1 MTDPLLDD
9 LNETQRAAVTHAG
22 SPLLVVAGAG
32 SGKTRVLTRRIAY
45 AVRDRDVAP
54 FQIMAITFTNKAAA
68 EMRERVIELVGSR
81 ASAMQVSTFHSA
93 CVRILR
99 AEAENLGMSKTFSIY
114 DADDSRKLL
123 QNIMSD
129 RGIDSKRF
137 TPRKLA
143 AQISDKKNDLIT
155 VAEFSRE
162 ASTSNDL
169 LLADVYSEYQSRLIR
184 SNAVDFDDLIVQTVA
199 LFQGFPDVAAKYR
212 ERFRHILV
220 DEYQDTNH
228 AQYVLVREL
237 TGVANQSVAGKSA
250 DGFVGIQ
257 QSGLTPPIPPWSQPA
272 DGSRHPDSGTSLD
285 ATPDLF
291 SSDQFVSGQVA
302 ADPFAADPFAA
313 DWVGNLSDS
322 AVGSRTTTPTAMAEL
337 CVVGDSDQSIYG
349 FRGATI
355 RNIDQFEEDYPQATV
370 ITLEQ
375 NYRSTQ
381 NILSAANAVIS
392 RNRQRR
398 KKNLWSDMGQG
409 ELIVGYVADDEHDE
423 AAFIANEINDLIKA
437 GATKPSDV
445 AVFYRTN
452 GQSRSIEEVFIRLG
466 LPYKVVGGVRF
477 YERKE
482 VRDVLA
488 YLRAVVNPHDTV
500 ALRRIIN
507 TPRRG
512 IGDAALERVERFARE
527 QGISFGDALRSVDET
542 AGIAPRSLSSV
553 RQFAAMMTSLTKELE
568 QGAGP
573 GELFHMIINA
583 SGYRKMLESSKDPQ
597 DEARLDNLAELES
610 VGAEFER
617 DYPEADLEDFLERV
631 SLVADSDEIPDQ
643 AGGVVTLMTLHTA
656 KGLEFPVVFLTG
668 MEEGILP
675 HQRSIED
682 NDLDEERRLTYVGLT
697 RAQQRLHI
705 SRAVMRRQWGQPAM
719 SAPSR
724 FIDEIPTELINWK
737 RDESE
742 VAQLAYGGTSW
753 GRGASESQDSQD
765 FGSRYRARSSQA
777 RGDQYQRS
785 QYSSPTKG
793 FGAAP
798 STTAAATRNRKQDR
812 VPIVLTVGERV
823 VHPKFGMGSVLELS
837 GEGDKAEATIDFGSA
852 GRKRLLLR
860 YAPVE
865 KL

>member
-9 LNETQRAAVTHAG
+9 LNDSQRAAVTHAG
-22 SPLLVVAGAG
+22 TPLLVVAGAG

-45 AVRDRDVAP
+45 VVRDRQVEP

-68 EMRERVIELVGSR
+68 EMRERVIELVGAR
-81 ASAMQVSTFHSA
+81 ATAMQVSTFHSA

-99 AEAENLGMSKTFSIY
+99 TESHNLGLSSSFSIY
-114 DADDSRKLL
+114 DSDDSRRLI
-123 QNIMSD
+123 QNILNDMN
-129 RGIDSKRF
+129 IDSKRF
-137 TPRKLA
+137 TPRSLA
-143 AQISDKKNDLIT
+143 SQISNQKNELIT
-155 VAEFSRE
+155 VEEFARE
-162 ASTSNDL
+162 AGTQSEL
-169 LLADVYSEYQSRLIR
+169 QLADVYGEYQARLAR
-184 SNAVDFDDLIVQTVA
+184 SNAVDFDDLIGHTVA
-199 LFQGFPDVAAKYR
+199 LLQGFPQVAAKYR
-212 ERFRHILV
+212 ERFRHVLI

-237 TGVANQSVAGKSA
+237 VGAPTAAGSSA
-250 DGFVGIQ
+250 GAGTAAAAPDAPPASPWQ
-257 QSGLTPPIPPWSQPA
+257 QAQPEEPLEPQAEELPP
-272 DGSRHPDSGTSLD
+272 SLFD
-285 ATPDLF
+285 D
-291 SSDQFVSGQVA
+291 
-302 ADPFAADPFAA
+302 DPFAAS
-313 DWVGNLSDS
+313 WDS
-322 AVGSRTTTPTAMAEL
+322 QLATPATPAVPARSPSAPDSPSAPSVPSAMAEL

-355 RNIDQFEEDYPQATV
+355 RNIDQFEEDYPNATV

-392 RNRQRR
+392 RNASRR
-398 KKNLWSDMGQG
+398 EKNLWSDMGHG

-423 AAFIANEINDLIKA
+423 AAFIANEINDLVRE
-437 GATKPSDV
+437 GAIKPSDV

-512 IGDAALERVERFARE
+512 IGDSALDRVDQFAAAK
-527 QGISFGDALRSVDET
+527 GISFGDALRTIDDS
-542 AGIAPRSLSSV
+542 AGLAPRSLAAV
-553 RQFAAMMTSLTKELE
+553 KQFATMMATLTQELD

-573 GELFHMIINA
+573 GSLFHMIVEA
-583 SGYRKMLESSKDPQ
+583 SGYRKMLEASKDPQ

-610 VGAEFER
+610 VGSEFER
-617 DYPEADLEDFLERV
+617 DYPDADIEDFLERV
-631 SLVADSDEIPDQ
+631 SLVADSDDIPDE

-656 KGLEFPVVFLTG
+656 KGLEFPAVFLTG

-675 HQRSIED
+675 HQRSIEAL
-682 NDLDEERRLTYVGLT
+682 DLDEERRLTYVGLT

-705 SRAVMRRQWGQPAM
+705 SRAVMRRQWGQPSM

-724 FIDEIPTELINWK
+724 FIEEIPAELINWK
-737 RDESE
+737 RDEAA
-742 VAQLAYGGTSW
+742 VAHLAYGSTRSG
-753 GRGASESQDSQD
+753 GADGGSQEY
-765 FGSRYRARSSQA
+765 GSGYRSAGNQSRDDQYRRSST
-777 RGDQYQRS
+777 GTGFGV
-785 QYSSPTKG
+785 SSG
-793 FGAAP
+793 YGAAP
-798 STTAAATRNRKQDR
+798 SSTKAAGRKVRKQQAPIDLAAGDR
-812 VPIVLTVGERV
+812 VL
-823 VHPKFGMGSVLELS
+823 HPKFGMGSVLELA
-837 GEGDKAEATIDFGSA
+837 GEGDKREATIDFGSV
-852 GRKRLLLR
+852 GKKRLLLR

-865 KL
+865 KI

>member
-1 MTDPLLDD
+1 MTDPLLDG
-9 LNETQRAAVTHAG
+9 LNDSQRAAVTHAG

-45 AVRDRDVAP
+45 VVRDRGVAP

-99 AEAENLGMSKTFSIY
+99 TEGQNLGLSSSFSIY
-114 DADDSRKLL
+114 DADDSRRLI
-123 QNIMSD
+123 QNILSD
-129 RGIDSKRF
+129 MNVDSKRF
-137 TPRKLA
+137 TPRNLA
-143 AQISDKKNDLIT
+143 GQISNKKNELIT
-155 VAEFSRE
+155 VEEFSRE
-162 ASTSNDL
+162 AGTQTEL
-169 LLADVYSEYQSRLIR
+169 LLADVYAEYQTRLAR
-184 SNAVDFDDLIVQTVA
+184 SNAVDFDDLIGHTVA
-199 LFQGFPDVAAKYR
+199 LFQGFPKVAAKYR
-212 ERFRHILV
+212 ERFRHVLI

-237 TGVANQSVAGKSA
+237 VGASAEPQGSPVSAAGSGSPAAPPVAPWQKS
-250 DGFVGIQ
+250 DD
-257 QSGLTPPIPPWSQPA
+257 T
-272 DGSRHPDSGTSLD
+272 
-285 ATPDLF
+285 LF
-291 SSDQFVSGQVA
+291 SEEPFGSDTGFSEEPFGQADDVA
-302 ADPFAADPFAA
+302 EVP
-313 DWVGNLSDS
+313 
-322 AVGSRTTTPTAMAEL
+322 MAEL

-355 RNIDQFEEDYPQATV
+355 RNIDQFEEDYPNAKV

-392 RNRQRR
+392 RNRSRR
-398 KKNLWSDMGQG
+398 EKNLWSDMGHG
-409 ELIVGYVADDEHDE
+409 ELITGYVADDEHDE
-423 AAFIANEINDLIKA
+423 AAFIANEINDRVAA
-437 GATKPSDV
+437 GDLKPSDI

-452 GQSRSIEEVFIRLG
+452 GQSRAVEEVFIRLG

-512 IGDAALERVERFARE
+512 IGDSALDRVDQFAAER
-527 QGISFGDALRSVDET
+527 GISFGDALRTVDES
-542 AGIAPRSLSSV
+542 AGLAPRSLNSI
-553 RQFAAMMTSLTKELE
+553 RQFAAMMESLTKELD
-568 QGAGP
+568 QGTGP
-573 GELFHMIINA
+573 GDLFHLIIEA
-583 SGYRKMLESSKDPQ
+583 SGYRKMLEASKDPQ

-617 DYPEADLEDFLERV
+617 DYPDADIEDFLERV
-631 SLVADSDEIPDQ
+631 SLVADSDEIPDE

-656 KGLEFPVVFLTG
+656 KGLEFPAVFLTG

-675 HQRSIED
+675 HQRSIEEH
-682 NDLDEERRLTYVGLT
+682 DLDEERRLTYVGLT
-697 RAQQRLHI
+697 RAQERLYL
-705 SRAVMRRQWGQPAM
+705 SRAVMRRQWGQPSM
-719 SAPSR
+719 SAASR
-724 FIDEIPTELINWK
+724 FIDEIPHELINWK

-742 VAQLAYGGTSW
+742 VAHLAYGS
-753 GRGASESQDSQD
+753 SSSDD
-765 FGSRYRARSSQA
+765 DYGSSRSGYGSSSYGSSDYAPSRQS
-777 RGDQYQRS
+777 RGDQYRRS
-785 QYSSPTKG
+785 STQSPYSSG
-793 FGAAP
+793 FGSSP
-798 STTAAATRNRKQDR
+798 STTKAAGRKVRKDKA
-812 VPIVLTVGERV
+812 PIVLEVGERV
-823 VHPKFGMGSVLELS
+823 IHPKFGMGEVIELM
-837 GEGDKAEATIDFGSA
+837 GEGDKTTATIDFGSV
-852 GRKRLLLR
+852 GKKRLLLR

-865 KL
+865 KI